1 MTDFFVFTDLHG
13 SAESMQRLSELIM
26 AEAPGVVI
34 SLGDV
39 NYSGARNDPPRGYA
53 PKSVCALLK
62 EIRVPVIY
70 IKGNCDSEI
79 DETVI
84 GVQFDERRLINIG
97 GRRVLF
103 THGHRLNPSVP
114 PPAGYADAVVYG
126 HTHVNAVSE
135 SDGVKYV
142 NVASASIPK
151 CGAPKSYA
159 VIANGKIT
167 IKDLDGNTVAETEL

>member
-1 MTDFFVFTDLHG
+1 MTDYFVFTDLHG

-84 GVQFDERRLINIG
+84 GVPFDERRLINIG

-126 HTHVNAVSE
+126 HTHVNAVWRVGGVTFVNLSSLSLPKGGSE
-135 SDGVKYV
+135 P
-142 NVASASIPK
+142 A
-151 CGAPKSYA
+151 YA
-159 VIANGKIT
+159 VIMDGFAF
-167 IKDLDGNTVAETEL
+167 IKNLQGNIIERIEL